1 MDVSFVKSAF
11 KKNQYPPPDKP
22 EVAFAG
28 KSNVGKSS
36 LINVLVNRKKLART
50 SSTPG
55 RTQALNFFDIRD
67 KDLRMVDLPGYGFAS
82 VPIQVKRSWGNMVE
96 TYLKSRPNLKAVVV
110 ILDIRRDLSEGDMDL
125 LHWLKV
131 YGIKAITVLTKA
143 DKLSRLQAQGRAKQV
158 AGELCK
164 ATEGSPILFSA
175 KTREGKNEIWAEI
188 EKAVSS
194 FESSAEK
201 VNDPYNQEG
210 RMP

>member
-1 MDVSFVKSAF
+1 MDVTFVKSAF
-11 KKNQYPPPDKP
+11 KENQYPPPDMP
-22 EVAFAG
+22 EIAFAG

-36 LINVLVNRKKLART
+36 LINVLANRKKMART

-67 KDLRMVDLPGYGFAS
+67 KNLRMVDLPGYGFAS
-82 VPIQVKRSWGNMVE
+82 VPLQVKRSWGNMVE
-96 TYLKSRPNLKAVVV
+96 TFLKTRANLKAVVV

-143 DKLSRLQAQGRAKQV
+143 DKLSRRQVRERAKQI
-158 AGELCK
+158 AGELGEEIDK
-164 ATEGSPILFSA
+164 TPFIFSA

-188 EKAVSS
+188 DMAISS
-194 FESSAEK
+194 
-201 VNDPYNQEG
+201 VDPC
-210 RMP
+210 